1 MVYEAMTA
9 RHTTSIETQQS
20 DNTPVIQNAPRLS
33 IILCTYNR
41 RNLVLSALASL
52 RRQTLDYAQFE
63 VIVIDN
69 GSTDGTLEA
78 VRTYI
83 SAGVQPERKPED
95 IWQVQC
101 LSEQQNGLAYARHT
115 GLLAASGEIA
125 VFLDDDVLA
134 DPHYLAHLLAA
145 YDETNADAI
154 GGRVELR
161 WEAARPHWLTDDLL
175 DMLGYYAPSPKRIQ
189 LVAGKSFSSCNFSV
203 KIEALRD
210 IGFFSPFLSKRLH
223 VPASMEVDDLCQRLH
238 SANYALWYDP
248 DVAVAH
254 RAPAARLNRAYFVGR
269 AYWQGRSEVL
279 TRYANRSDIGLGDE
293 RLHSRKNLVKTLLPE
308 LREICYLALLHRPLL
323 YLAGRSSAERLEAQ
337 MAQARSW
344 GHLRQRLQFL
354 EHAPPEVMTP
364 AVLLVRSS
372 AADYADPTIDLLA
385 DALTRQDVA
394 CTQSKVDIPIS
405 WLWRHRTYQG
415 QAMGIVHLYRP
426 GAFQLSRRKRRQ
438 LWFRLW
444 LARCWGIRIVTTDGG
459 GWWQSTRNLRFLARR
474 TLERNLLYSSD
485 IVLAY
490 TRLPEQLYPDKKLRR
505 RVRCLP
511 HPGLRGSYTPPMSRT
526 EAHAQLGLS
535 PKAGYVLLCFA
546 HNHTERELIQL
557 IEAFSEAKKQAKAAE
572 TPAPASI
579 RAQLLLVGSPADKK
593 VSSRILKLAA
603 LNSAVHLSLVTPGKD
618 DIPLYLG
625 AADAV
630 VLPHFANQKAG
641 VLTIALLALSYGKCV
656 VAPNLPRFQGMLP
669 PSACSYYDPASRSS
683 LVQALLKV
691 QTLHLTISEKESRA
705 LEAESGWGQYAHRLL
720 KIYKMLLNRHPPGG

>member
-1 MVYEAMTA
+1 MTA
-9 RHTTSIETQQS
+9 RHTTLIDTQQS
-20 DNTPVIQNAPRLS
+20 DHTPAVKNAPRLS

-83 SAGVQPERKPED
+83 TAGVQPERKPED
-95 IWQVQC
+95 SWQVQC

-125 VFLDDDVLA
+125 VFLDDDVIA
-134 DPHYLAHLLAA
+134 DPHFLAHLLTA

-154 GGRVELR
+154 GGRVELH
-161 WEAARPHWLTDDLL
+161 WEAPRPYWLTDDLL
-175 DMLGYYAPSPKRIQ
+175 DMLGYYAPSPQRIP
-189 LVAGKSFSSCNFSV
+189 LEVGKSFSSCNFSV

-223 VPASMEVDDLCQRLH
+223 VPASMEVEDLCQRLH
-238 SANYALWYDP
+238 SANYTLWYDP

-254 RAPAARLNRAYFVGR
+254 RAPAARLKRAYFVGR

-364 AVLLVRSS
+364 AVLLVHSIE
-372 AADYADPTIDLLA
+372 ADYADPTIGLLSN
-385 DALTRQDVA
+385 ALTRQDVA
-394 CTQSKVDIPIS
+394 CTQSMVDIPIA

-444 LARCWGIRIVTTDGG
+444 LARCWGIRIVITDGG

-490 TRLPEQLYPDKKLRR
+490 TRQPEQLYPDKKLRR
-505 RVRCLP
+505 RIRCLP
-511 HPGLRGSYTPPMSRT
+511 HPGLRGSYAPPMPRA

-535 PKAGYVLLCFA
+535 PKAGYILLCLA

-557 IEAFSEAKKQAKAAE
+557 IEAFSEAKKLAKAAE
-572 TPAPASI
+572 KPVLAST
-579 RAQLLLVGSPADKK
+579 RAQLLLVGSPADKR

-603 LNSAVHLSLVTPGKD
+603 LNSAVHLSLATPGEK

-641 VLTIALLALSYGKCV
+641 VLTTAMLALSYGKCV
-656 VAPNLPRFQGMLP
+656 VSPNLPRFQGMLP

-691 QTLHLTISEKESRA
+691 QSLHHIISEKEIKA

-720 KIYKMLLNRHPPGG
+720 KVYKMLLNRHA